1 MNPNSQ
7 RISIAVPAASCIAV
21 IAFAVSLAVGATV
34 DNPMG
39 AVLARSLLVMVVSW
53 PIGLIVGFVLEKLFR
68 EHASNQVAQTAQ
80 SDPSADEPLRDAEIV
95 DESAGEPD
103 SSVVEVPVAS
113 PSEAS

>member
-39 AVLARSLLVMVVSW
+39 AVLARSLVVMIVAW
-53 PIGLIVGFVLEKLFR
+53 PIGFALGVVLEHLFR
-68 EHASNQVAQTAQ
+68 EQVAAEIAETAQ
-80 SDPSADEPLRDAEIV
+80 NDL
-95 DESAGEPD
+95 SAGESGDDVEIIDEPD
-103 SSVVEVPVAS
+103 VGSNGSGVA
-113 PSEAS
+113 EASATAAA